1 MTHHARWAVPAVLPA
16 FAAAV
21 LLTGCGSGGAGQTA
35 TQTSSPSNRSS
46 FAECLKKHGITLPSR
61 PAGGGAPPSRPAG
74 GGAGSAPPTGAAPGN
89 GGQGFP
95 GGARSSAFQ
104 KAIKACG
111 GFGGGFGGPPG

>member
-21 LLTGCGSGGAGQTA
+21 LLTGCGSGGAAQNA

-46 FAECLKKHGITLPSR
+46 FAECLKKHGITLPSG
-61 PAGGGAPPSRPAG
+61 PAGGGAPTSRPS
-74 GGAGSAPPTGAAPGN
+74 GGAVPGSAPPSGAAPGN
-89 GGQGFP
+89 GFP
-95 GGARSSAFQ
+95 GGAGSSAFR

-111 GFGGGFGGPPG
+111 GSSGGFGGPPG

>member
-21 LLTGCGSGGAGQTA
+21 LLTGCGSGGAGQNA

-61 PAGGGAPPSRPAG
+61 PGGGAPPSRPAG
-74 GGAGSAPPTGAAPGN
+74 GGTPTGAPPSGAPGN
-89 GGQGFP
+89 GQGFP
-95 GGARSSAFQ
+95 GGSNIGAFQ

-111 GFGGGFGGPPG
+111 GSGGGFGGPPG